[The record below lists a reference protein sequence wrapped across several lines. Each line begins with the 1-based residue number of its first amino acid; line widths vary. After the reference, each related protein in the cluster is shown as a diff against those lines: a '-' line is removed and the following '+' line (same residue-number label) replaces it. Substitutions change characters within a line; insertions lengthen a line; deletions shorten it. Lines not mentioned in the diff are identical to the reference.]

1 MSSTALTADAHVGMV
16 DNHASD
22 RSQYDSGFSHPALQ
36 KELHKRVPYDDQSVM
51 SRLRTSSIDDRFV
64 DECTRTLKDK
74 LAEDIKT
81 LNVLATRADGYL
93 IEYLESEAEIEAQ
106 MKSAPPTQPKKSR
119 RELQMYGP
127 LERIL
132 EHIARAESL
141 QGQGAEAFDRL
152 FRSQSTILTPNQYHT
167 LGFPKFAPDFSLLRD
182 RSLSQLPQAQQRR
195 WCDRAGFIEV
205 KPSNNQH
212 AYPTVAGGPASSL
225 LAQAADYARLH
236 LSGRPFSV
244 FSISLLIFGC
254 GFCVCIFDRQGVLV
268 SPRYHMWDDLDVF
281 IRVVRSLTRV
291 LDEHEVGL
299 DPSVSPA
306 PHSMLPDGTE
316 AYIVDPVGSDPRRW
330 CTVREPI
337 WSSLSLFGRGTTV
350 WRVREVNASG
360 QLCGPEMILKTS
372 WRSSD
377 RDAESFVYHAIK
389 GSHPGLAKYVDGGD
403 VRFPNNK
410 HICIS
415 AYALRNK
422 TPPSDSKDAIL
433 HRIVFATSGR
443 PVWEYRSERELLEG
457 FIAALEAHQ
466 FLAKQ
471 NILHRDIS
479 AGNILLAEDSSRQ
492 GSAGFLTDLDLA
504 RLEPDVEV
512 KITETVSPP
521 KGYGAI
527 PPHLHGIST
536 RTTNKYSGSRRG
548 GQISGTLQFMSVRL
562 LEALSSD
569 NGSTPSTIEDDL
581 ESFLWVL
588 VYAVYRRL
596 RSRIPRNCDS
606 EESKHLID
614 AFRTAFGGRTIRKII
629 GARKSTSAIERL
641 VESPLIIQN
650 TSKFLRSLL
659 AQYNAV
665 MYFRRHFYSTGV
677 YYKAQP
683 SPALLV
689 SEDDAFTHEGMLN
702 ALRSALNKLHDH
714 PELDHSFDESP

>member
-1 MSSTALTADAHVGMV
+1 MD
-16 DNHASD
+16 DNYASD
-22 RSQYDSGFSHPALQ
+22 RSYFDSGFSHPALSR
-36 KELHKRVPYDDQSVM
+36 ELDGRVQYEVQSVM
-51 SRLRTSSIDDRFV
+51 TRLRVSSIDDQFV
-64 DECTRTLKDK
+64 DECKKTLQTK
-74 LAEDIKT
+74 LADDIKT
-81 LNVLATRADGYL
+81 LKSLAAAADRRSV
-93 IEYLESEAEIEAQ
+93 EDLENEADDEAEENNGPRFGP
-106 MKSAPPTQPKKSR
+106 MKSH
-119 RELQMYGP
+119 REQLMYGP
-127 LERIL
+127 LERIF
-132 EHIARAESL
+132 EHIARSPWL
-141 QGQGAEAFDRL
+141 VGQGAEPFDRV
-152 FRSQSTILTPNQYHT
+152 FRRQRATLTPNQYHT
-167 LGFPKFAPDFSLLRD
+167 LVFPRFVPDFSLLRD
-182 RSLSQLPQAQQRR
+182 CSLFQLPRARQRR
-195 WCDRAGFIEV
+195 WCDRDGFVQV
-205 KPSNNQH
+205 KPSNKQH
-212 AYPTVAGGPASSL
+212 VYPTDPGGPASRL
-225 LAQAADYARLH
+225 LTRVADYARLH
-236 LSGRPFSV
+236 LSARPFAV

-254 GFCVCIFDRQGVLV
+254 GFCVCIIDRQGVLV

-306 PHSMLPDGTE
+306 PHSMSPDGTE

-360 QLCGPEMILKTS
+360 QLCGPEMIMKTS

-377 RDAESFVYHAIK
+377 WDAESFVYHAIK

-403 VRFPNNK
+403 VRFPDNK

-415 AYALRNK
+415 AYALRNA
-422 TPPSDSKDAIL
+422 TPPSDSEDAIL
-433 HRIVFATSGR
+433 HRIIYATIGR

-479 AGNILLAEDSSRQ
+479 AGNILLAEDSSKQ

-504 RLEPDVEV
+504 WLEPDVEV

-521 KGYGAI
+521 TGYGTI
-527 PPHLHGIST
+527 PSHLRGIST
-536 RTTNKYSGSRRG
+536 RTIIKYSSRRG

-562 LEALSSD
+562 LNAISSD
-569 NGSTPSTIEDDL
+569 NRSTSSTIEDDL

-588 VYAVYRRL
+588 VYAVYRRV
-596 RSRIPRNCDS
+596 RSRIPRNCGS
-606 EESKHLID
+606 EESKHLVD
-614 AFRTAFGGRTIRKII
+614 AFRTAFGGRTIGEII
-629 GARKSTSAIERL
+629 RARKSTSAIEHL
-641 VESPLIIQN
+641 AGSSFVIQN
-650 TSKFLRSLL
+650 TSEFLRSLL

-665 MYFRRHFYSTGV
+665 MYFRRQFYSTGV
-677 YYKAQP
+677 YYQLQP
-683 SPALLV
+683 SPAVLV
-689 SEDDAFTHEGMLN
+689 SEGDAFTHEGMLN
-702 ALRSALNKLHDH
+702 ALRNVLAQLRDH